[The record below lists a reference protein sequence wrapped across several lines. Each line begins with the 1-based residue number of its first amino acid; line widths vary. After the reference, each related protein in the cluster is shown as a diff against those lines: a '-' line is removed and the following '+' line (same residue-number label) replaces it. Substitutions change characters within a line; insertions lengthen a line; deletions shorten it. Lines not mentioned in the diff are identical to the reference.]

1 MTNSKLITTVFVT
14 TLLLLFSSCAT
25 VFRGAKTEK
34 SIQIA
39 GNPPAAK
46 VYINNEYI
54 GQTPLNYQMTKRK
67 EVTVKIEK
75 EGYKDLHT
83 EIETKLNP
91 LWTGISVVGNALLL
105 EIPTIIDYK
114 NGAISDIVTDSI
126 SYDLV
131 KLSSTLT
138 NNLSEVSTSKSVI
151 QSSDVMEEI
160 ISPAIRIRTASQ
172 ELILKNKTAITVKT
186 KDGKTYKSAITAI
199 ETDYMVLKV
208 NNTKVYYS
216 DIVKMRI
223 FNTRR
228 WFPILTSVSLI
239 GPAVWYFS
247 SIVVKENTRDCGKK
261 IHDIKVINH
270 FEKREFGKTAC
281 KS

>member
-14 TLLLLFSSCAT
+14 TSLLLFSSCAT

>member
-14 TLLLLFSSCAT
+14 TSLLLFSSCAT

-223 FNTRR
+223 FNSRR

>member
-14 TLLLLFSSCAT
+14 TSLLLFSSCAT

-91 LWTGISVVGNALLL
+91 MWTGISVVGNALLL

-131 KLSSTLT
+131 KLNSIVSNNSSA
-138 NNLSEVSTSKSVI
+138 NSINVSLVP
-151 QSSDVMEEI
+151 SSDVTEEI

-186 KDGKTYKSAITAI
+186 KDGKTYKSAIAAI

-281 KS
+281 K